1 MNTRPVVPA
10 DPNAA
15 ADPIPRGW
23 FQRAALSHPILL
35 LVGLALPF
43 VWVTQLGSAVA
54 GIDLMPAKLAELL
67 VLVGLAAAISRA
79 TDPHGGIRQL
89 FAGLLRWRLG
99 WRYVLLVVA
108 MPLLT
113 VGVGL
118 LTGTL
123 QSPADGWAP
132 VVLTY
137 LMFLVIGAV
146 TANLWEE
153 TVWGGFVQGRLMA
166 RHGLLVG
173 SLLTAIP
180 FFVIHLPLA
189 FESNGWAGTTWSD
202 ALITWGVLLVAA
214 PFQRYLIGTLLVDTR
229 GSTLAAGLM
238 HASINAAGA
247 MAVVPGGW
255 QLVPALIVLTLGV
268 GSRSAHRS
276 RTDAMSAVVAGPVT
290 PARPTHR
297 PATSI
302 LLPPTV
308 GRGVGRSRAARHTT
322 AAARRGPLT
331 IRWRRCRR
339 SRRAPAAPHS
349 ASSRVLRTAV
359 GSRRRPRRRWR
370 V

>member
-1 MNTRPVVPA
+1 M
-10 DPNAA
+10 
-15 ADPIPRGW
+15 
-23 FQRAALSHPILL
+23 
-35 LVGLALPF
+35 GLAIPF
-43 VWVTQLGSAVA
+43 VWVTQMGSAVA
-54 GIDLMPAKLAELL
+54 GLDLMPAKLAELL
-67 VLVGLAAAISRA
+67 VLVGLAAAISHA
-79 TDPHGGIRQL
+79 TDQRGGIRQL

-123 QSPADGWAP
+123 KSPADGWAP
-132 VVLTY
+132 VGLTY

-189 FESNGWAGTTWSD
+189 FETNGWSGTTWSD

-268 GSRSAHRS
+268 AAYRRARGLSAI
-276 RTDAMSAVVAGPVT
+276 DGYAPALT
-290 PARPTHR
+290 PA
-297 PATSI
+297 SE
-302 LLPPTV
+302 
-308 GRGVGRSRAARHTT
+308 AAEHTALGQT
-322 AAARRGPLT
+322 R
-331 IRWRRCRR
+331 
-339 SRRAPAAPHS
+339 
-349 ASSRVLRTAV
+349 
-359 GSRRRPRRRWR
+359 
-370 V
+370 